1 MDSDATNDLLQF
13 CHGLVDMLQSMTGT
27 KVLPA
32 DELLLR
38 DPGSRIQISLEQ
50 SLFSHPYLLQQHAS
64 VADSHVLL

>member
-1 MDSDATNDLLQF
+1 MS
-13 CHGLVDMLQSMTGT
+13 QSMTGT

-50 SLFSHPYLLQQHAS
+50 SLFSHPYHLQQHAS
-64 VADSHVLL
+64 VADSHILL